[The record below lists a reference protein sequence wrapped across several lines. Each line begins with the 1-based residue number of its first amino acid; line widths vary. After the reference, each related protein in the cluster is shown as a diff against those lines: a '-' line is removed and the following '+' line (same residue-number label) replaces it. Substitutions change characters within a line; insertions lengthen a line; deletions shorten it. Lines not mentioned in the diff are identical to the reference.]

1 MAAGITRVGIALV
14 LIVILL
20 SACGTIDKKPREA
33 RPLTALPAD
42 LENARQEI
50 AMTALSLL
58 DTGYQFGGK
67 NPEAGVDCS
76 GMVAFVYQNAVGLTL
91 PHNAAAIAKIAKSIT
106 QHELKVGDLVF
117 FNTTGKSFS
126 HVGIFLGEDRFIHA
140 PSTRGRVRIESLR
153 SGYFS
158 TRFEAARRLLD

>member
-1 MAAGITRVGIALV
+1 MSTTRIVLV
-14 LIVILL
+14 LIVGLL
-20 SACGTIDKKPREA
+20 CGCSTIDKKSSEA
-33 RPLTALPAD
+33 RPLTTLPAD
-42 LENARQEI
+42 IDSARQEI

-76 GMVAFVYQNAVGLTL
+76 GMVAFVYQNAVGLSL
-91 PHNAAAIAKIAKSIT
+91 PHNAAAIAKIAKSIAP
-106 QHELKVGDLVF
+106 HELKVGDLVF

-140 PSTRGRVRIESLR
+140 PSTRGKVRIENLR

-158 TRFEAARRLLD
+158 ARFEAARRLLD